1 MKEEISRLKTTIQ
14 NLTIQDLIDGEV
26 IEDLTKIKGLIEDLF
41 NIIKI
46 DKKPLL
52 LKGGLFEI

>member
-1 MKEEISRLKTTIQ
+1 MKEEISKLKTTIQ

>member
-46 DKKPLL
+46 DRKPLL